1 LTNIVLVECLDCF
14 ISVSDVFSR
23 LNERGKVFCSGL
35 TDAELEMSKKLGDE
49 IFRTVSR
56 STSTLLDFA
65 KRTDGV
71 LKASEQIFETSVFI
85 GVSIAALRSYFELK
99 PHNLNFVETIQK
111 NKSFNSSQKAII
123 LGATLKAISIGATS
137 SSEASGVVL
146 RERAL
151 ADLSH
156 TFTSRYGMD
165 INGVSTD
172 VCKALL
178 STTEEID
185 TFNNDAEKD
194 LKKLSIKLDLEVDV
208 DDKKAVT
215 PTVSELIELDQQ
227 KITKFEAS

>member
-1 LTNIVLVECLDCF
+1 MTNIALVECLDCF

-71 LKASEQIFETSVFI
+71 LKAGEQIFETSVFI
-85 GVSIAALRSYFELK
+85 GVSTAALRSYFELK

-146 RERAL
+146 SERAL

-165 INGVSTD
+165 ISGVSTD

-194 LKKLSIKLDLEVDV
+194 LKKLSIRLDLEVDI

>member
-1 LTNIVLVECLDCF
+1 
-14 ISVSDVFSR
+14 
-23 LNERGKVFCSGL
+23 
-35 TDAELEMSKKLGDE
+35 M
-49 IFRTVSR
+49 
-56 STSTLLDFA
+56 
-65 KRTDGV
+65 
-71 LKASEQIFETSVFI
+71 
-85 GVSIAALRSYFELK
+85 
-99 PHNLNFVETIQK
+99 
-111 NKSFNSSQKAII
+111 
-123 LGATLKAISIGATS
+123 
-137 SSEASGVVL
+137 
-146 RERAL
+146 

-165 INGVSTD
+165 ISGVSTD

-194 LKKLSIKLDLEVDV
+194 LKKLSIRLDLEVDV